1 MPESGSRLVLLAED
15 NPNDVTVFLRGFRN
29 YKTEER
35 WQVQVVTDGDAA
47 LEFLYRQGRFAE
59 AKRPDLVVLNIN
71 MPRVNGWEVL
81 RKMKADPQ
89 LRRIPT
95 VIWTVAEMKE
105 YNARAYDMGACGIF
119 SKPIGAKEA
128 ERQIDAILTYFTW
141 ANPSPPSCA
150 SGVEVGGTDPAPS

>member
-1 MPESGSRLVLLAED
+1 MMSNSEPRQILLAED
-15 NPNDVTVFLRGFRN
+15 IGQDIEVFLHAFRSR
-29 YKTEER
+29 KAEER
-35 WQVQVVTDGDAA
+35 WELQVVTDGLAA
-47 LEFLYRQGRFAE
+47 LEFLYRQGVFAE

-95 VIWTVAEMKE
+95 VIWTVADMEK

-119 SKPIGAKEA
+119 SKPVGAKEA

-141 ANPSPPSCA
+141 ANPSPPYVA
-150 SGVEVGGTDPAPS
+150 VG

>member
-1 MPESGSRLVLLAED
+1 MSSSESRQILLAED
-15 NPNDVTVFLRGFRN
+15 NPQDVAVFLRAFRKHEN
-29 YKTEER
+29 RRLFEL
-35 WQVQVVTDGDAA
+35 QVVTDGDAA
-47 LEFLYRQGRFAE
+47 LEFLYRQGVFAE

-95 VIWTVAEMKE
+95 VIWTIADMEK

-141 ANPSPPSCA
+141 ANPSPPYVA
-150 SGVEVGGTDPAPS
+150 VG